1 MDLINIVATSSCIL
15 PKRTDPL
22 LTFST
27 PFRRIPKVLFENT
40 PPPPQHVH
48 SRRFLQKKLG
58 EFVKISWEL
67 IPSDHIGLIVLILST
82 SPRNHWSWREK

>member
-15 PKRTDPL
+15 PKRTDTL
-22 LTFST
+22 LTVSI

-40 PPPPQHVH
+40 PPPQHVY

-58 EFVKISWEL
+58 EFVKMSWEL

-82 SPRNHWSWREK
+82 SSRNHWSWREK